1 MNKEDL
7 IIKYLDNQLTTEDQ
21 KNFEKQLSESA
32 DLQKEF
38 QKYADVNSKISDLK
52 RIESNQHYFNS
63 VLLRFRQKQQN
74 RSTVFERKNFGYA
87 FSIVVM
93 FIISFMVF
101 NLTYTSN
108 EPERLIKFTESLT
121 EDEKIE
127 LLSTLN
133 DEIPKEYLNKVYTDY
148 YQTNIETELTE
159 VEDKNQIADAFNLEI
174 YDIEEIVTEE
184 EFENIYSELISM
196 NFFSEE
202 KL

>member
-63 VLLRFRQKQQN
+63 VLLRFRQKQQSK
-74 RSTVFERKNFGYA
+74 STVFERKNFGYA

-101 NLTYTSN
+101 NLIYSSN